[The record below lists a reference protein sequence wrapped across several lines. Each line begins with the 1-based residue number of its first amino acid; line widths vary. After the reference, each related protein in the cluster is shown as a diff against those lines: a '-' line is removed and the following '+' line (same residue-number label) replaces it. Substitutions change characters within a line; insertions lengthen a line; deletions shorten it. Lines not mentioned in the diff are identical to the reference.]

1 VANKNLIEDIARSAA
16 DTDICRAIIR
26 GAAPAFI
33 DSWAGSNPFKRLVA
47 WFVSKSITKSF
58 VSKEKR
64 LPPPENKTKSAMRP
78 GKTSGVL
85 SKLLISENLKRPLT
99 DHRPEAAH
107 IYK

>member
-33 DSWAGSNPFKRLVA
+33 NSWAGSNPFKRLVA

-64 LPPPENKTKSAMRP
+64 LPP
-78 GKTSGVL
+78 
-85 SKLLISENLKRPLT
+85 LKIKRSQQ
-99 DHRPEAAH
+99 
-107 IYK
+107 